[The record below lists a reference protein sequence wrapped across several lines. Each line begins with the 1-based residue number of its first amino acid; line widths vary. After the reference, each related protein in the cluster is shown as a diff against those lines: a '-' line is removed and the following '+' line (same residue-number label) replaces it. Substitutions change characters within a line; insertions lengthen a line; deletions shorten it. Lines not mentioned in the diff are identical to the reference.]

1 MCVCIVCARVCDILQ
16 YKEEYMEDLSK
27 IIRHND
33 TIRDQDM
40 AAFSL
45 SLTWEF
51 PLPVFINGKT
61 VNEAAFPSKKDVC
74 IAIQAECLSF

>member
-1 MCVCIVCARVCDILQ
+1 MHAQACECVCVCMRALCACIVCVCVRDILQ
-16 YKEEYMEDLSK
+16 YKEENMEDLSK

-51 PLPVFINGKT
+51 PLPIFINGKT
-61 VNEAAFPSKKDVC
+61 VNEAAFP
-74 IAIQAECLSF
+74 